1 MVHQGALVFL
11 QNAAKIKTE
20 KIAKGEFTEIIHLH
34 LKKETI
40 MDEHISKSKA
50 TIIVIDGEIDFIMNG
65 HRYKLE
71 KGDYLNFEANVLH
84 SLEAFE
90 ETHLILIK

>member
-1 MVHQGALVFL
+1 MVHQGALVFSE
-11 QNAAKIKTE
+11 NAAKIKSE
-20 KIAKGEFTEIIHLH
+20 KIVNGNFTDIIHLH
-34 LKKETI
+34 LKKDSILE
-40 MDEHISKSKA
+40 EHISKSNA

-84 SLEAFE
+84 ALEAFE
-90 ETHLILIK
+90 ETHIILIK